1 MAGPDFKTVQGILA
15 RWAAGEKPAA
25 AEQRLLETAWL
36 ADAPRARAFGL
47 EPGNIQTRVE
57 RYGEVWVRSRL
68 AIADLA
74 AQLNLGALPLETLWY
89 LWIPLACQL
98 QSLRQGCDRP
108 VVQGILGG
116 QGTGKTT
123 LGAVLTRLLAVMGD
137 RAVSLSL
144 DDLYKTYA
152 ERQALQQQDPRLRW
166 RGPPGTHDVA
176 LGLRTLDALRASQ
189 FPVALPRFDKSAC
202 QGAGDR
208 AQPESVA
215 QADIVLFEGW
225 FVGVRPLDSGSF
237 DPAPFPIETEA
248 DRAFA
253 RAMNERLGEYLPLW
267 ERLDQLM
274 VLLPQD
280 YRFSVQW
287 RQEAEQKM
295 KAAGKSGMDDAEIQ
309 AFVHYFWRSLHPA
322 LFLEPLADRADHVN
336 WIVEID
342 AHHRPTAV
350 YRPGDR
356 PHISSDSNA
365 RYHY

>member
-1 MAGPDFKTVQGILA
+1 M
-15 RWAAGEKPAA
+15 
-25 AEQRLLETAWL
+25 
-36 ADAPRARAFGL
+36 
-47 EPGNIQTRVE
+47 
-57 RYGEVWVRSRL
+57 
-68 AIADLA
+68 
-74 AQLNLGALPLETLWY
+74 
-89 LWIPLACQL
+89 
-98 QSLRQGCDRP
+98 
-108 VVQGILGG
+108 
-116 QGTGKTT
+116 
-123 LGAVLTRLLAVMGD
+123 
-137 RAVSLSL
+137 
-144 DDLYKTYA
+144 
-152 ERQALQQQDPRLRW
+152 
-166 RGPPGTHDVA
+166 
-176 LGLRTLDALRASQ
+176 
-189 FPVALPRFDKSAC
+189 
-202 QGAGDR
+202 
-208 AQPESVA
+208 
-215 QADIVLFEGW
+215 LFEGW
-225 FVGVRPLDSGSF
+225 FVGVRPLDLGSF

-322 LFLEPLADRADHVN
+322 LFLEPLADRVDHVN